1 LASSEFVDDAG
12 YSDPSTYVGGL
23 SRLPLVGH
31 GTSVDGFRAFAFS
44 AAIALVVM

>member
-1 LASSEFVDDAG
+1 
-12 YSDPSTYVGGL
+12 
-23 SRLPLVGH
+23 LPLVGH